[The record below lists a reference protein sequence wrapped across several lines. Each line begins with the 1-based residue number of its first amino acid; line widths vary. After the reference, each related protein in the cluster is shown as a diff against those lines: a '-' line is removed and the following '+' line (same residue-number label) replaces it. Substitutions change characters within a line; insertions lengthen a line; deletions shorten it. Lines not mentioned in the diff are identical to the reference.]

1 MLPEL
6 ERLIDLVLADG
17 VLSDKERQVL
27 YRKAQELGVDK
38 DEFEM
43 VLECKLRS
51 SQQPSAPPN
60 DSHRSTMNNEQRR
73 FYKRILVGFAALL
86 GLTIITDSV
95 ILGLLTGVSI
105 LVMIGLGISL
115 VRDNW
120 RTGLPFL
127 GFTIALIGT
136 TFFVASLAKAK
147 SSSPPSNY
155 SPRKAYDRQE
165 TSSYICPHCN
175 GMGIRYHGFNS

>member
-17 VLSDKERQVL
+17 VLSDKERQVI

-73 FYKRILVGFAALL
+73 FYKRRIQPINA
-86 GLTIITDSV
+86 
-95 ILGLLTGVSI
+95 
-105 LVMIGLGISL
+105 
-115 VRDNW
+115 
-120 RTGLPFL
+120 
-127 GFTIALIGT
+127 IAG
-136 TFFVASLAKAK
+136 
-147 SSSPPSNY
+147 SS
-155 SPRKAYDRQE
+155 
-165 TSSYICPHCN
+165 
-175 GMGIRYHGFNS
+175 G